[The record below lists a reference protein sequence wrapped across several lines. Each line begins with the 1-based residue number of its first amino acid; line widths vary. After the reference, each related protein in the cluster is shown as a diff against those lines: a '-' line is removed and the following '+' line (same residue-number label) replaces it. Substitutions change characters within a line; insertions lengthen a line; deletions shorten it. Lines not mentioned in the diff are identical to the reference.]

1 MLVGMEPQHVGAWS
15 ELMKTS
21 IIEIGL
27 PTEKLAEMQPIFEQC
42 LQETGDVLIG
52 CQIYDEQTLLVVRLF
67 GDNIPR
73 HLNTLTPAFRN
84 EQVDSFQIVS
94 CYLFKVVFKHNH
106 FEETMRQ
113 FPLHMG
119 ESWFTAAQEPN
130 AAYLCLSGPYLS
142 QSQIAWLAQETSIIQ
157 WTNES

>member
-1 MLVGMEPQHVGAWS
+1 
-15 ELMKTS
+15 MKTS

-27 PTEKLAEMQPIFEQC
+27 PTNKLTEMQAVFEQC
-42 LQETGDVLIG
+42 LQETGDLLIG
-52 CQIYDEQTLLVVRLF
+52 RQIYADQALLVVRLF

-73 HLNTLTPAFRN
+73 HLETLTPAFRN

-94 CYLFKVVFKHNH
+94 CHLFKVVFKHNH
-106 FEETMRQ
+106 FEATMQQ

-119 ESWFTAAQEPN
+119 ESWFTAAQEIN
-130 AAYLCLSGPYLS
+130 AAYLCLNGPQLS
-142 QSQIAWLAQETSIIQ
+142 QQQIAWLVQETSIAQ